1 MAFAVANKKQFNEKI
16 KKEKQIVVAFYS
28 SNTSNYASSVVD
40 DLAKST
46 SEYGNIKF
54 LKVDVDED
62 IDLRNLASSQF
73 ISSTPAFV
81 YLKEGKKRDLHY
93 GADADEVKEFL
104 TDALKK

>member
-1 MAFAVANKKQFNEKI
+1 M
-16 KKEKQIVVAFYS
+16 QIVVAFYS

-62 IDLRNLASSQF
+62 IDLRVRDVLHSRWSSLY
-73 ISSTPAFV
+73 IYIYKP
-81 YLKEGKKRDLHY
+81 
-93 GADADEVKEFL
+93 
-104 TDALKK
+104 